1 MRLLS
6 AAILL
11 LFTPLAHAD
20 SKNGRADGEAVFRTF
35 GCVQC
40 HGTDLAGTEKG
51 PDLRGVGKTHRFDIY
66 QQVKSGGGGM
76 PAFGDV
82 LDEQQLIHVVEFL
95 KAQTKVPK
103 KPKNAPAQAAAATPA
118 KPKEDPEE

>member
-1 MRLLS
+1 MRS
-6 AAILL
+6 PFPAAALL
-11 LFTPLAHAD
+11 LVTAIAHAD
-20 SKNGRADGEAVFRTF
+20 SNKGRADGEAVYRTF

-40 HGTDLAGTEKG
+40 HGADLAGTEKG

-82 LDEQQLIHVVEFL
+82 IDEQQLIHVVEFL

-103 KPKNAPAQAAAATPA
+103 KPKNAPATPTAPA